1 MRVCESSPPSRTSL
15 ATGTSFD
22 PGTGG
27 AVVPGRSAADA
38 PPRTIAPQRKA
49 KLVTRTD
56 MVFQP
61 CELVLLHYGGTVNP
75 NLSFYRFTALEKPV
89 YSGRKLLEH
98 MDNLLSRS

>member
-1 MRVCESSPPSRTSL
+1 
-15 ATGTSFD
+15 AG
-22 PGTGG
+22 
-27 AVVPGRSAADA
+27 VPGRSAADA

-75 NLSFYRFTALEKPV
+75 NLTRNRPDGGGTGLF
-89 YSGRKLLEH
+89 
-98 MDNLLSRS
+98 SRLFWLPCHRLPRTLIREC

>member
-61 CELVLLHYGGTVNP
+61 CELVLLHYGGRVNP
-75 NLSFYRFTALEKPV
+75 NLTRNRPDGGGAGLFP
-89 YSGRKLLEH
+89 LLFW
-98 MDNLLSRS
+98 LLAIACRAP